1 MRVLLPPSEAK
12 RPGGRPDAG
21 RTDHSGRTGSA
32 AALAQARRRVAAS
45 LVEFAVSPGA
55 SAALALPA
63 RSAAADL
70 AANAAVHLAPRLPA
84 IERYSG
90 TVYEGLSVATLTRAS
105 RTKADA
111 AVLIFSGLWG
121 VLRADEPVPPYRLP
135 ASAALPGLGVLATFW
150 RPVLDDVL
158 PDLLGDGLVVDL
170 RSTDYGAM
178 WRPSGELRDRVVA
191 VRVLTPFGSGPP
203 KVISYPSK
211 LGKGR
216 LTRALVSRRGVVR
229 TVGQVV
235 DAWRAAGGSAGA
247 QRTDGTLELIT

>member
-1 MRVLLPPSEAK
+1 MA
-12 RPGGRPDAG
+12 AG
-21 RTDHSGRTGSA
+21 
-32 AALAQARRRVAAS
+32 LI
-45 LVEFAVSPGA
+45 EFAVSPGA

-70 AANAAVHLAPRLPA
+70 AANAAVARSPRLPA
-84 IERYSG
+84 IERYAG

-105 RTKADA
+105 RAKADA

-121 VLRADEPVPPYRLP
+121 VLRADEPVPTYRLP
-135 ASAALPGLGVLATFW
+135 ASAALPGLGILATFW

-170 RSTDYGAM
+170 RSTDYASM
-178 WRPSGELRDRVVA
+178 WRPSADLRDRVVA

-216 LTRALVSRRGVVR
+216 LTRALVSRRGMVR
-229 TVGQVV
+229 TVGHVV
-235 DAWRAAGGSAGA
+235 DAWRAAGGAAGT
-247 QRTDGTLELIT
+247 QRPDGTLELLT

>member
-12 RPGGRPDAG
+12 RPGGTPGAG
-21 RTDHSGRTGSA
+21 RAGPT
-32 AALAQARRRVAAS
+32 AALADARQRVAAS

-55 SAALALPA
+55 STALALPA
-63 RSAAADL
+63 RSASADL
-70 AANAAVHLAPRLPA
+70 AANAAVHRSPRLPA
-84 IERYSG
+84 IERYTG
-90 TVYEGLSVATLTRAS
+90 TLYDGLSVATLTRAS
-105 RTKADA
+105 RAKADA
-111 AVLIFSGLWG
+111 GVLIFSGLWG
-121 VLRADEPVPPYRLP
+121 VLRADEPVPTYRLP
-135 ASAALPGLGVLATFW
+135 ASAALPGLGILATFW
-150 RPVLDDVL
+150 RPILDDVV

-178 WRPSGELRDRVVA
+178 WRPSGELRDRVVT

-235 DAWRAAGGSAGA
+235 DAWLAAGGTAGA
-247 QRTDGTLELIT
+247 QRADGTLELLT